1 MPGGFPASLNM
12 LSPFFNWKLRW
23 FTAWEG
29 EEDKK
34 VEESEFENINHHSAE
49 GHLRQGDFSSTDKTT
64 IYLKWSQVGVD
75 GENVDK
81 LQRRKYVCSGKKT
94 LQSLSDKAKLDELD
108 QIVTSDMRVGSQ
120 ASQSSLR

>member
-1 MPGGFPASLNM
+1 M
-12 LSPFFNWKLRW
+12 
-23 FTAWEG
+23 
-29 EEDKK
+29 
-34 VEESEFENINHHSAE
+34 
-49 GHLRQGDFSSTDKTT
+49 T

-120 ASQSSLR
+120 ASQSSLG